1 MPYDNL
7 PESDWPKMDRC
18 VEDVMGKD
26 SSLDKQAAIAICY
39 TSIAGK
45 EKKMKESNPF
55 QELIDFV
62 SSRFSAKESISVLE
76 SKIYSA
82 FNAQFPSQS
91 MAVPTSLSY
100 WIAEIFTD
108 YVIVNANSKFYRVPY
123 TKIGDD
129 IKFSDD
135 LQQWQEVQEKK
146 QWIDKAARLKAG
158 ARHSSTDQKA
168 LQAIHDSSVDLGASC
183 PMTVF
188 KQADGKYRWVLISST
203 AFEDRDGEIV
213 STKAQEN
220 DIASL
225 DKSGDYG
232 VLRWWHVGRPYATKA
247 GDWRT
252 WVAGKGIDLGV
263 CDFSA
268 MHGRVRIESGTF
280 NNNEVGARLKE
291 VANDLSVSIGF
302 SHPETEPDRGGVF
315 ENIHTFERS
324 LLPRGK
330 QSNYFVSI
338 PIIEKE
344 SNMDN
349 KKIAALKELLGMNA
363 DEIINKAELTD
374 KAAEAAGVAFKEGE
388 GKPFAFGSEA
398 DAKAF
403 VKKCMDE
410 MMGEKEKPDAAKA
423 EKEAQTDKV
432 LAELQT
438 TLKQLMGNDEQI
450 AAALNQLGAISK
462 KNAEAIADLNG
473 SLPRSLKELKRSEAE
488 DNVVPK
494 EKVEATL
501 KGLANPA
508 GQDDFFTWSATG
520 SNKAA
525 TPVA

>member
-1 MPYDNL
+1 
-7 PESDWPKMDRC
+7 MDRC
-18 VEDVMGKD
+18 VDDVMGKD

-45 EKKMKESNPF
+45 EATSDKQHGGAHAGHGGAHGEPLKPSPTRRDAREEFNTINKRLAVGDLKPGERELLEKRAEIAARTILEVPSADEGSAIQTLEEIEAMVRADMGKESTKETNPI
-55 QELIDFV
+55 QEIIDFI
-62 SSRFSAKESISVLE
+62 SAK
-76 SKIYSA
+76 
-82 FNAQFPSQS
+82 F
-91 MAVPTSLSY
+91 
-100 WIAEIFTD
+100 
-108 YVIVNANSKFYRVPY
+108 
-123 TKIGDD
+123 
-129 IKFSDD
+129 
-135 LQQWQEVQEKK
+135 
-146 QWIDKAARLKAG
+146 KAG
-158 ARHSSTDQKA
+158 ARHSGSDQKA
-168 LQAIHDSSVDLGASC
+168 LDDAHEAIVKAGANC
-183 PMTVF
+183 PMSVF

-252 WVAGKGIDLGV
+252 WTAGKGVDLGV

-291 VANDLSVSIGF
+291 VANNLSVSIGF

-363 DEIINKAELTD
+363 DEVISKAELTD
-374 KAAEAAGVAFKEGE
+374 KAAEATGVAFKEDK
-388 GKPFAFGSEA
+388 KPFMFDSEES
-398 DAKAF
+398 AKAF
-403 VKKCMDE
+403 MTKCMDE
-410 MMGEKEKPDAAKA
+410 YMEAKA
-423 EKEAQTDKV
+423 KKPEAAAKEAQVEAT
-432 LAELQT
+432 LSELQT
-438 TLKQLMGNDEQI
+438 TLKQLGDNDKQI
-450 AAALNQLGAISK
+450 ATALNQLGAISK
-462 KNAEAIADLNG
+462 KNAEAIATLTG
-473 SLPRSLKELKRSEAE
+473 ELPRSLKNLKPSESD
-488 DNVVPK
+488 DNLVAT
-494 EKVEATL
+494 EKVEKTI
-501 KGLANPA
+501 KQLANPA

-520 SNKAA
+520 KNGQAA
-525 TPVA
+525 PVA